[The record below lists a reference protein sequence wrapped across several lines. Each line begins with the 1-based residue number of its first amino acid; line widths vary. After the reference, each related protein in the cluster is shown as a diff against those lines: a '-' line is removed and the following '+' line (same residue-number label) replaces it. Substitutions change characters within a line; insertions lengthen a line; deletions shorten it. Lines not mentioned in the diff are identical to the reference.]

1 MIAPLLV
8 AGLVVLGVAAVIAA
22 AAAISKLVEAGKD
35 ADKNFSACPV
45 GSPSSTC
52 PLKDKA
58 LSPERAQQW
67 FDHFNNDRSNIPFN
81 YPVDCCY
88 TRARE
93 MDKEMAAAGV
103 PCGKVWNYASP
114 GNALTV
120 PTKNVPASPP
130 YNGQVKWGYHVAP
143 IVPVTQPDGSVQYM
157 VIDPSMESGPVSIDK
172 WKADQNDPNSTSA
185 TTGPDPYYRDPSG
198 KVMPDPGDA
207 SVKKT
212 LDDHRAAKAA
222 LGP

>member
-1 MIAPLLV
+1 MSDLADSILDALKS
-8 AGLVVLGVAAVIAA
+8 AWDAVTSLFT
-22 AAAISKLVEAGKD
+22 SK
-35 ADKNFSACPV
+35 PV
-45 GSPSSTC
+45 GSPAASC
-52 PLKDKA
+52 PLKGKV
-58 LSPERAQQW
+58 LTPEQAQQW
-67 FDHFNNDRSNIPFN
+67 FDHFKDKRPDIPFN

-93 MDKEMAAAGV
+93 MDKEMQAAGV

-143 IVPVTQPDGSVQYM
+143 IVPVTQPDGSVQNM
-157 VIDPSMESGPVSIDK
+157 VIDPSMESGPVSVDK

-198 KVMPDPGDA
+198 KEMPDPGDA
-207 SVKKT
+207 SVKQT